1 MTWFYDEPLDFS
13 QDRIRSLEALLVAA
27 YPSQAD
33 LVYLAENIGIKEVE
47 LTRPATGLTMIRE
60 IIKKA
65 EFASLRKKLIAEV
78 TGDLSRAGFHDR
90 LRELMDD
97 AGQAGLSPS
106 GLAANQAINPY
117 DSSVLNGSSV
127 MLNRSTLRTAVQD
140 LIRPYGNRIL
150 VVKDKDQPT
159 TPGIYRT
166 KTGKSHTV
174 HYIAYLRVAKREF
187 QSINIDLE
195 ELAERVP
202 EESEG
207 WIQPS
212 DLAKV
217 LLKKLGMPL
226 TLLPVP
232 PNNSQWPNW
241 VGDFVDNLE
250 AELRQSDQNWWVV
263 IDGFNTVIL
272 PEQTFILVRRIARM
286 VSMSLDNIRLVLLG
300 YGSTLSPDNT
310 FYVAVENP
318 VRTLQRDEVFR
329 ELAKVYAQACH
340 QRQIPYTPES
350 ISRLVARTMGA
361 GDQQEY
367 SYADLVSPV
376 LACLT
381 TLQGV
386 TS

>member
-13 QDRIRSLEALLVAA
+13 QDRLRALEALMVAA
-27 YPSQAD
+27 YNSQD
-33 LVYLAENIGIKEVE
+33 QLVDLAENIGIKKVE
-47 LTRPATGLTMIRE
+47 LTMPATGLAMIRE
-60 IIKKA
+60 ILREA
-65 EFASLRKKLIAEV
+65 EVRSLRRKLIDEI
-78 TGDLSRAGFHDR
+78 TSDHDKSGFHDR
-90 LRELMDD
+90 LKELVDD
-97 AGQAGLSPS
+97 AGTASLSPS
-106 GLAANQAINPY
+106 GAAPIQAINPY

-140 LIRPYGNRIL
+140 LIRPTGNRIL
-150 VVKDKDQPT
+150 VVKDKDHPT

-174 HYIAYLRVAKREF
+174 HYVAYLRVTKREF
-187 QSINIDLE
+187 QSIDIDLE
-195 ELAERVP
+195 ELAVRVP

-212 DLAKV
+212 DLARV
-217 LLKKLGMPL
+217 LLKKLRMPL
-226 TLLPVP
+226 TLLPAP
-232 PNNSQWPNW
+232 PNHSQWPNW

-250 AELRQSDQNWWVV
+250 AELRQSDQSWWIV

-272 PEQTFILVRRIARM
+272 PDQTIFLVQGIAKM
-286 VSMSLDNIRLVLLG
+286 VSISLDNIRLLLLG
-300 YGSTLSPDNT
+300 YGSTLSPDNA

-318 VRTLQRDEVFR
+318 VRTLPRDEAFR
-329 ELAKVYAQACH
+329 ELGKVYAQACH

-350 ISRLVARTMGA
+350 IGRLVARTIGV

-367 SYADLVSPV
+367 SYADLVSPL

-381 TLQGV
+381 TLKD
-386 TS
+386 